1 MFLAATPKQPQKAKL
16 DYNIDRKV
24 YDEFVRAASKK
35 GFAPNVIVERL
46 MKKYTETGQ
55 I

>member
-1 MFLAATPKQPQKAKL
+1 MASTPKGPQKAKL
-16 DYNIDRKV
+16 DYTIDRGIH
-24 YDEFVRAASKK
+24 DDFTRACSHK
-35 GFAPNVIVERL
+35 GYAPQIIIERL